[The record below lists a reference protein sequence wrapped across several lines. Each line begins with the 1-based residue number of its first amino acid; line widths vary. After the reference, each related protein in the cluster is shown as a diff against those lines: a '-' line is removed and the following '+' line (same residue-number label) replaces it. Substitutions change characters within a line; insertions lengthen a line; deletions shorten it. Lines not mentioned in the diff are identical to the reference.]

1 MRLAGLGLRTG
12 TYWRGH
18 LPASLHGAE
27 VAAHRAV
34 EADQRGRSVWSPHCW
49 ITVLSWVLAPT
60 VPGDDAAG
68 TAAEG
73 PQEGQ
78 HGAEVVHRPHPAG
91 WARQARASGVSSGVT
106 VAGKASAAS
115 FFGSKTTVGGAGRG
129 AGAQPGASERPSRST
144 AATSSSSAGGRRGS
158 ARSAATSRVT
168 EPAAILTV
176 TGSGG
181 ACAAGGRSA
190 WWRRAGR
197 RSDSGGP
204 GPLRVRR
211 PRWPSHRWRPVR

>member
-1 MRLAGLGLRTG
+1 VGGRFGVLTAG
-12 TYWRGH
+12 
-18 LPASLHGAE
+18 S
-27 VAAHRAV
+27 
-34 EADQRGRSVWSPHCW
+34 RSCHCW

>member
-1 MRLAGLGLRTG
+1 VGGRFGVLTAGSRSCRGCSPPRSRVTTRPGPLRRVRRKVSTAPRSFTG
-12 TYWRGH
+12 
-18 LPASLHGAE
+18 
-27 VAAHRAV
+27 
-34 EADQRGRSVWSPHCW
+34 
-49 ITVLSWVLAPT
+49 PT
-60 VPGDDAAG
+60 RRDG
-68 TAAEG
+68 
-73 PQEGQ
+73 
-78 HGAEVVHRPHPAG
+78 
-91 WARQARASGVSSGVT
+91 RQARASGVSSGVT

>member
-1 MRLAGLGLRTG
+1 MLRRAVLQYRSCVLGRRMRLAGLGLRTG
-12 TYWRGH
+12 TCWRGH

-49 ITVLSWVLAPT
+49 ITVLSWALAPT

-91 WARQARASGVSSGVT
+91 WARQAG
-106 VAGKASAAS
+106 
-115 FFGSKTTVGGAGRG
+115 
-129 AGAQPGASERPSRST
+129 
-144 AATSSSSAGGRRGS
+144 
-158 ARSAATSRVT
+158 
-168 EPAAILTV
+168 PAA
-176 TGSGG
+176 
-181 ACAAGGRSA
+181 CPAA
-190 WWRRAGR
+190 
-197 RSDSGGP
+197 
-204 GPLRVRR
+204 
-211 PRWPSHRWRPVR
+211 